1 MTHSRENGGEEIS
14 AVLEDFREV
23 VTNGS
28 ISLISGLIVRKGF
41 GEEGDAEAETSSCV
55 GQLQACRLSSDD
67 CEVVSH
73 DSAPDEGGVKEASM
87 SRGGNVFEIQ
97 RVNAIGKDC
106 HWKADRRVCG
116 SGMLNW
122 EGNLIRRL
130 KVRRL

>member
-1 MTHSRENGGEEIS
+1 MTHSRENGGEKIS

-41 GEEGDAEAETSSCV
+41 GEEGDAEAETNSCV

-73 DSAPDEGGVKEASM
+73 DSAPDEWGEGSLD
-87 SRGGNVFEIQ
+87 FT
-97 RVNAIGKDC
+97 
-106 HWKADRRVCG
+106 RR
-116 SGMLNW
+116 
-122 EGNLIRRL
+122 
-130 KVRRL
+130 